1 MLLHSLSHLILRTTP
16 WIRQDNY
23 YYDFHFINEETE
35 GQKVKWFNE
44 SHTVD
49 MWQNHAW
56 SSVSHS
62 TFSCHSESPYASKN
76 LTDSEFLR
84 IG

>member
-49 MWQNHAW
+49 MWQNHVW
-56 SSVSHS
+56 SS
-62 TFSCHSESPYASKN
+62 
-76 LTDSEFLR
+76 LTLHLAVTVKAHMPPR
-84 IG
+84 T

>member
-1 MLLHSLSHLILRTTP
+1 MLLHSLSHLILRTAP
-16 WIRQDNY
+16 WIRQDN

-44 SHTVD
+44 SHTVG

-56 SSVSHS
+56 SSVSYS

-76 LTDSEFLR
+76 
-84 IG
+84 